1 MSSPRLMAREVVIST
16 FLTAVPQVR
25 LIHVTSTLGIVGLA
39 AMKVLKIKSEN
50 KIAICALGFLLLSCV
65 GVYRELNELTE

>member
-1 MSSPRLMAREVVIST
+1 M
-16 FLTAVPQVR
+16 R

-39 AMKVLKIKSEN
+39 GMKVLKIKSEN